1 MRRTTISFVTA
12 TLLLA
17 GSAFGAPQVSDD
29 ELSKAMETYVSAM
42 NEAFRSGKPPTDEQ
56 KIAIVQ
62 RAFGKID
69 PAALSLEQIGELSQ
83 QRVLASIGDAAPW
96 LARLN
101 EFAAKPGAEGL
112 RAQFYK
118 LSVLAHAPVDAQ
130 VKALSEALRNPALIE
145 ALAKGDDV
153 VTQLMSLSDL
163 DPKVLAGAK
172 ADILALAKTL
182 PTDAQPE
189 VIGMVY
195 SGLLDAAIIAEPD
208 AAAREPLRLR
218 MVEAANA
225 GAAKAPAEQASA
237 WKSIAASFD
246 SAYAKTGLL
255 NNPAP
260 ELNFLW
266 SQGLPD
272 GVTKLSDLKGKV
284 VVLDFWATWC
294 GPCIASFPKVA
305 EMQKKYDGYDVVILG
320 VTSPQG
326 FHIDPKATDRSKRR
340 VDTSGNPSKE
350 FELMVPFAKSM
361 NMTWPV
367 AFTSQQVFNPDYG
380 IRGIPHVV
388 IIDPNGVVRYRGL
401 HPMLDAEKKDQYVN
415 ELLKEAGKK
424 TPQ

>member
-1 MRRTTISFVTA
+1 
-12 TLLLA
+12 
-17 GSAFGAPQVSDD
+17 
-29 ELSKAMETYVSAM
+29 
-42 NEAFRSGKPPTDEQ
+42 
-56 KIAIVQ
+56 
-62 RAFGKID
+62 
-69 PAALSLEQIGELSQ
+69 
-83 QRVLASIGDAAPW
+83 
-96 LARLN
+96 
-101 EFAAKPGAEGL
+101 
-112 RAQFYK
+112 
-118 LSVLAHAPVDAQ
+118 
-130 VKALSEALRNPALIE
+130 
-145 ALAKGDDV
+145 
-153 VTQLMSLSDL
+153 
-163 DPKVLAGAK
+163 
-172 ADILALAKTL
+172 
-182 PTDAQPE
+182 
-189 VIGMVY
+189 
-195 SGLLDAAIIAEPD
+195 
-208 AAAREPLRLR
+208 